1 MEELIQKTLESFDF
15 TYCFIVNILTYL
27 IIKEI
32 DRINKQRKVKTCIKR
47 IILLSVI
54 LLTGGLY
61 WLLDKDLE
69 LIINSAILAPVAWS
83 WLFKPLCAKLGIDY
97 NKINDTINN

>member
-1 MEELIQKTLESFDF
+1 MEAIDNILSNFDF

-32 DRINKQRKVKTCIKR
+32 DRINKQRKVKTWIKR
-47 IILLSVI
+47 VVLLAVI
-54 LLTGGLY
+54 LLTGVLY
-61 WLLDKDLE
+61 WFLDKDLE

-83 WLFKPLCAKLGIDY
+83 WLFKPLCTKLGIDY
-97 NKINDTINN
+97 NKIDDTINN